1 MKGTVG
7 RGGVKRK
14 GQDARAEQPPSTSSS
29 VPVTYEDA
37 SLARKSAAIAT
48 SSGRP
53 KRPVGQLANCFC
65 RSSAESSS
73 TWNRGSAM
81 ATKQAGAEVR
91 PQRVDPQF
99 LERTVGTLGLVLVPA
114 AGGASEAEPV
124 GRPVTGAAKTLR
136 LEAENVDGAVQL
148 RVIDDGQG
156 FDALRVPRAL
166 SERAAAVGARLALE
180 SRPGRTVVQLDF
192 G

>member
-1 MKGTVG
+1 
-7 RGGVKRK
+7 
-14 GQDARAEQPPSTSSS
+14 
-29 VPVTYEDA
+29 
-37 SLARKSAAIAT
+37 L
-48 SSGRP
+48 
-53 KRPVGQLANCFC
+53 
-65 RSSAESSS
+65 
-73 TWNRGSAM
+73 
-81 ATKQAGAEVR
+81 
-91 PQRVDPQF
+91 QF
-99 LERTVGTLGLVLVPA
+99 LLFEAISNVLQHA
-114 AGGASEAEPV
+114 H
-124 GRPVTGAAKTLR
+124 AKTLR